1 LFVKRRNIAVRNK
14 ALIRLVSLA
23 AVLALVVAG
32 CGSVVGGG
40 SQAAGPLADVD
51 NSDFSYIVGS
61 KDFTEQLILGYIAF
75 TALEATGADVDDQVG
90 LAGTDATR
98 AALVNGDIDMY
109 WEYSGTNWI
118 NHLGNTDPVFPAKK
132 QYEVAKEQEL
142 KKNNIVLLE
151 RAPFNNT
158 YALAMREEAPDEVPP
173 LKGVKK
179 ISDIGPLI
187 QNNPDAATL
196 CVESEFRSR
205 NDGLPGME
213 KTYNFQFPEGNIALM
228 DTGVV
233 YRAADKGDKCNF
245 GEVFTSDGR
254 IAALGLTL
262 LEDDEDFFPIYN
274 PAINLK
280 KEKYN
285 ENKSGLDNTFTPVA
299 EALNTETMQKL
310 NASVDVDGEDPEDVA
325 EQWLTDQ
332 GFIE

>member
-1 LFVKRRNIAVRNK
+1 MVSK
-14 ALIRLVSLA
+14 ASIRLAGLVV
-23 AVLALVVAG
+23 VLALTVAG

-40 SQAAGPLADVD
+40 GNAAGPLAEVD
-51 NSDFSYIVGS
+51 NSDYSYTVGS
-61 KDFTEQLILGYIAF
+61 KDFTEQLVLGQIAYQ
-75 TALEATGADVDDQVG
+75 ALEATGADVTDQIG

-98 AALVNGDIDMY
+98 AALENGDIDMY

-118 NHLGNTDPVFPAKK
+118 NHLGNTDPVFPPKK

-158 YALAMREEAPDEVPP
+158 YALAMRKEAPDEVPA
-173 LKGVKK
+173 LDGVTK

-187 QNNPDAATL
+187 ENNPDAATI

-213 KTYNFQFPEGNIALM
+213 KKYGFKFPDSNVALL
-228 DTGVV
+228 DTGAV
-233 YRAADKGDKCNF
+233 YTATDKGDKCNF
-245 GEVFTSDGR
+245 GEVFTTDGR
-254 IAALGLTL
+254 IAALGLTTL
-262 LEDDEDFFPIYN
+262 KDDKEFFPIYN
-274 PAINLK
+274 PAINMK

-285 ENKSGLDNTFTPVA
+285 ENKEGLEDTFTPVA
-299 EALNTETMQKL
+299 DALDTKTMQKL
-310 NASVDVDGEDPEDVA
+310 NASVDVDGEKPEDVA
-325 EQWLTDQ
+325 EQWLKDQ

>member
-1 LFVKRRNIAVRNK
+1 VVNK
-14 ALIRLVSLA
+14 ALIRLVGLV
-23 AVLALVVAG
+23 AVLALLAAG
-32 CGSVVGGG
+32 CGNVVGGG

-61 KDFTEQLILGYIAF
+61 KDFTEQLVLGYIALQ
-75 TALEATGADVDDQVG
+75 ALEATGADVDDQVG

-132 QYEVAKEQEL
+132 QYQVAKEQEL

-158 YALAMREEAPDEVPP
+158 YALAMREEAPDEVPA
-173 LKGVKK
+173 LDGVSK

-187 QNNPDAATL
+187 ENNPDVATI

-205 NDGLPGME
+205 DDGLPGME
-213 KTYNFQFPEGNIALM
+213 ETYGFEFPEGNVALL
-228 DTGVV
+228 DTGPV
-233 YRAADKGDKCNF
+233 YTATDKGDKCNF
-245 GEVFTSDGR
+245 GEVFTTDGR
-254 IAALGLTL
+254 IAALGLTA
-262 LEDDEDFFPIYN
+262 LEDDKEFFPIYN
-274 PAINLK
+274 PAINMK
-280 KEKYN
+280 KQKYN
-285 ENKSGLDNTFTPVA
+285 ENKEGLESTFTPVA
-299 EALNTETMQKL
+299 DALDTKTMQQL

-325 EQWLTDQ
+325 EQWLQDQ